1 MTTTTRRIL
10 SSDAW
15 TRKEEAPT
23 WKQELPTDHYTQIY
37 PRVSSPEQ
45 KKNVSAE
52 MQQDKGFALLCGWI
66 EERII
71 MDTDDLGLSGQLRME
86 DRPAFVK
93 MLRNIANGTIKVVI
107 AAQVDRLFR
116 DRWGQEYSKFME
128 ICFTYGVKVV
138 TPNPYRTGIDFV
150 YDFSIPWHIDKFRR
164 KCEEAW
170 NYIENHIGRM
180 LAAREEL
187 ALAGFW
193 ACGNLPIGY
202 LVDRR
207 EKVDGV
213 KNPQHRKYI
222 VYKPHAAIVVWLFLR
237 FRELAGQINE
247 LFREI
252 SRYAHLPTARR
263 KDSRNGSSCLFVLPQ
278 DIGHSRDCIHGT
290 RQ

>member
-1 MTTTTRRIL
+1 M
-10 SSDAW
+10 
-15 TRKEEAPT
+15 TRKILPPT
-23 WKQELPTDHYTQIY
+23 QKNETVLPSWKQELLTNYACQVY

-138 TPNPYRTGIDFV
+138 TPNPY
-150 YDFSIPWHIDKFRR
+150 
-164 KCEEAW
+164 
-170 NYIENHIGRM
+170 
-180 LAAREEL
+180 
-187 ALAGFW
+187 
-193 ACGNLPIGY
+193 
-202 LVDRR
+202 
-207 EKVDGV
+207 
-213 KNPQHRKYI
+213 
-222 VYKPHAAIVVWLFLR
+222 
-237 FRELAGQINE
+237 
-247 LFREI
+247 
-252 SRYAHLPTARR
+252 
-263 KDSRNGSSCLFVLPQ
+263 
-278 DIGHSRDCIHGT
+278 
-290 RQ
+290 